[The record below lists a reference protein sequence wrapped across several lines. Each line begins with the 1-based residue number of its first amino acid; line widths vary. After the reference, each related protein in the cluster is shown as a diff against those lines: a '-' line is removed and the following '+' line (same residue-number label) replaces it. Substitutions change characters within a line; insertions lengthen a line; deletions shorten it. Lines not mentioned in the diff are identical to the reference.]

1 LCKPQAGA
9 RREVR
14 RGLLVLAFA
23 LVVSACATGQ
33 KPRPP
38 APAPAP
44 VPPPVEQGAKSVSV
58 NGYEQKI
65 IDQTNAFRAEN
76 KLPPLKPKVQ
86 LLIVAQNHA
95 RNMAR
100 QDRFGDSDKNGHVL
114 DGKRLEDR
122 IKVSGYPFAEV
133 AENVG
138 YQYNKPDPV
147 AAMMRG
153 WKDSPGHRRNM
164 LIPDISEIGVGAAQG
179 KSGRWY
185 FVQVFG
191 HPQPTRQGILGDRW
205 ISASADIAL

>member
-1 LCKPQAGA
+1 M
-9 RREVR
+9 
-14 RGLLVLAFA
+14 LAFA
-23 LVVSACATGQ
+23 LLLSACAAGE

-38 APAPAP
+38 APPPAL
-44 VPPPVEQGAKSVSV
+44 VPPPVEQGAKSVSL

-76 KLPPLKPKVQ
+76 KLPPLKPKAQ

-114 DGKRLEDR
+114 DGKGLEDR

-147 AAMMRG
+147 AAMMQG
-153 WKDSPGHRRNM
+153 WKDSSGHRRNM
-164 LIPDISEIGVGAAQG
+164 LIPDIDEIGVGAAQG

-191 HPQPTRQGILGDRW
+191 HPQPTRQGILRDRW